1 MLLAFLVTYHLDG
14 MKDGGLLNKPCGKY
28 HGFSQKQLV
37 HVIAPFHLSFVV
49 TAKFYLNE
57 NAHLPLLSL
66 PQVVVVP
73 DRKTME
79 FFK

>member
-1 MLLAFLVTYHLDG
+1 MSSRWNERWRFIEQTLWEISWV
-14 MKDGGLLNKPCGKY
+14 
-28 HGFSQKQLV
+28 SQKQLV
-37 HVIAPFHLSFVV
+37 HVVAPFHLSFVV

-57 NAHLPLLSL
+57 NAHLTLLSL

-73 DRKTME
+73 DMKTME